1 VRPTV
6 EVDGVGLVWVE
17 VPPVGRLY
25 QFKLQL
31 EMVTDRGNAVS
42 F

>member
-6 EVDGVGLVWVE
+6 EVDGVVGYWVE
-17 VPPVGRLY
+17 VPVGRLY
-25 QFKLQL
+25 QFKLQFGDG
-31 EMVTDRGNAVS
+31 VTDRGNAVS